1 MAQTQIAK
9 KFGADNTIY
18 DVKEDP
24 RVKLSSFNFSR
35 KTTTTFDIGQ
45 IIPIDWFRVFPRD
58 EISVN
63 IRYLL
68 ETLPLAVPPMTN
80 YRVRI
85 HAYTIKNSG
94 CWKGWNSFI
103 SRGRKGQVS
112 VTKLPSLPNSLF
124 EHNITPASLAAYLG
138 LPVNCYLTDATG
150 AISVVPQYIPG
161 RSTEFGPESSSWLN
175 KALPRRHV
183 PVNGV
188 NALPFLFYQ
197 KIYRFSFLNP
207 NLLQDNEVWFPED
220 LADEWRL
227 DYLANNLDKQGRFVP
242 ESTTL
247 PTEAD
252 ATNFYVPSVKDR
264 CLNITK
270 LRYASFENDYFTT
283 SKPWL
288 VRGEEKTIETE
299 ISGLTASLDF
309 SESVHNGVGNEH
321 NAVFAHS
328 SIAAPHQWLG
338 DSTGDSSVSNSIR
351 NALNKGKVNITGTA
365 KSTFTANKLRELL
378 AYSVWQ
384 ERNALTNGSY
394 NEYIKAHF
402 NVSPNSPD
410 YEPYYLGGVST
421 VVNFA
426 QVLQN
431 SSSTSDSPL
440 GTQAGLGQAN
450 GADHLFK
457 FRFKDYGMVMLIM
470 FVTPEIYYTQG
481 VGHEWT
487 DLKAEKWFVPE
498 DANLGYESIL
508 NQEIYPQGT
517 ADDEGLF
524 GYQTRDAYLKS
535 RQNRVSGQLAI
546 PNSVDRLFGSYVQS
560 REFDSLPKL
569 SLQFVTASPNN
580 IDRSFL
586 AYKNY
591 PAFRIQFATDV
602 KLTRALPYASTPNT
616 FGF

>member
-9 KFGADNTIY
+9 KYGADNSIY
-18 DVKEDP
+18 DVKEDS

-45 IIPIDWFRVFPRD
+45 IVPIDWFRVFPRD
-58 EISVN
+58 EVSVN

-112 VTKLPSLPNSLF
+112 VKQLPRISASALNGW
-124 EHNITPASLAAYLG
+124 ITPSGLSTYLG
-138 LPVNCYLTDATG
+138 LPANSYFSDTNG
-150 AISVVPQYIPG
+150 VVGNFPQYLP
-161 RSTEFGPESSSWLN
+161 SNNPEFGIDTSAFKWN
-175 KALPRRHV
+175 GIDGRHV

-188 NALPFLFYQ
+188 NALPYIFYQ

-207 NLLQDNEVWFPED
+207 NLLQNNEIWFPED

-227 DYLANNLDKQGRFVP
+227 DYMGSNMDDHGHFVP
-242 ESTTL
+242 ESSTL
-247 PTEAD
+247 PTSD
-252 ATNFYVPSVKDR
+252 LSCHYIPSVDDN
-264 CLNITK
+264 CVSVMQ
-270 LRYASFENDYFTT
+270 LRYAPFDNDYFTT

-288 VRGEEKTIETE
+288 VRGDEKGLETD
-299 ISGLTASLDF
+299 ISGITGSLDF
-309 SESVHNGVGNEH
+309 EQ
-321 NAVFAHS
+321 
-328 SIAAPHQWLG
+328 SIDEIERSHTDNVVISYDNPAG
-338 DSTGDSSVSNSIR
+338 STGYLKSGNYPNSSSYILK
-351 NALNKGKVNITGTA
+351 NALNRGKVNLTGSA
-365 KSTFTANKLRELL
+365 KSTLTANKLRELL

-450 GADHLFK
+450 GSDHLFK
-457 FRFKDYGMVMLIM
+457 FRFKDYGMVMLVM
-470 FVTPEIYYTQG
+470 FITPEIYYTQG

-487 DLKAEKWFVPE
+487 DLQAEKWFVPE
-498 DANLGYESIL
+498 DANLGYEPIL

-524 GYQTRDAYLKS
+524 GYQTRDAYLKA
-535 RQNRVSGQLAI
+535 RQNRVSGLLSV
-546 PNSVDRLFGSYVQS
+546 PNSIDRLFGSYVQS
-560 REFDSLPKL
+560 REFNSLPKL
-569 SLQFVTASPNN
+569 SLQFVTASPMN

-591 PAFRIQFATDV
+591 PAFRLQFATDV

>member
-1 MAQTQIAK
+1 MSQTQIAK
-9 KFGADNTIY
+9 KYGADNSIY
-18 DVKEDP
+18 DVKEDAK
-24 RVKLSSFNFSR
+24 VQLSSFNFSR

-58 EISVN
+58 EVTVN

-85 HAYTIKNSG
+85 HAYSIKNSG

-112 VTKLPSLPNSLF
+112 VKKLPSIPSSY
-124 EHNITPASLAAYLG
+124 IKSKVSPASLSAYLG
-138 LPVNCYLTDATG
+138 LPVDSYFTDTNGVA
-150 AISVVPQYIPG
+150 SNVPQYLPAPDA
-161 RSTEFGPESSSWLN
+161 EFGVTQGTVHIHTVPN
-175 KALPRRHV
+175 RHI

-188 NALPFLFYQ
+188 SALPYLFYQ

-227 DYLANNLDKQGRFVP
+227 DYLGNNLNSSAQFVP
-242 ESTTL
+242 ESATMPTT
-247 PTEAD
+247 D
-252 ATNFYVPSVKDR
+252 QSFHFIPSVTDN
-264 CLNITK
+264 CINITE

-283 SKPWL
+283 AKPWL
-288 VRGEEKTIETE
+288 VRGEERGLETDITG
-299 ISGLTASLDF
+299 ISGSLDF
-309 SESVHNGVGNEH
+309 SESVASFSAPGD
-321 NAVFAHS
+321 NAVL
-328 SIAAPHQWLG
+328 IAEHG
-338 DSTGDSSVSNSIR
+338 DNYYLKSTYGSGHLIA
-351 NALNKGKVNITGTA
+351 NALNRGKVRVTGAA

-394 NEYIKAHF
+394 NEYIKSHF

-421 VVNFA
+421 VINFA
-426 QVLQN
+426 QVLQS
-431 SSSTSDSPL
+431 SSSTENSPL

-450 GADHLFK
+450 GSDRLFK
-457 FRFKDYGMVMLIM
+457 FRFKDYGMVMLVM

-487 DLKAEKWFVPE
+487 DLQAEKWFVPE
-498 DANLGYESIL
+498 DANLGYEPIL

-524 GYQTRDAYLKS
+524 GYQTREAYLKA

-560 REFDSLPKL
+560 REFNVLPKL
-569 SLQFVTASPNN
+569 SLQFVTASPQN

-591 PAFRIQFATDV
+591 PAFRLQFATDV
-602 KLTRALPYASTPNT
+602 KLTRALPYSSTPNT

>member
-9 KFGADNTIY
+9 KFGADNSIY
-18 DVKEDP
+18 DVKEDAK
-24 RVKLSSFNFSR
+24 VKLSSFNFSR

-58 EISVN
+58 EVTVN

-85 HAYTIKNSG
+85 HAYSIKNSG

-112 VTKLPSLPNSLF
+112 VKKLPSIRSSVLEGKIS
-124 EHNITPASLAAYLG
+124 PASLAAHLG
-138 LPVNCYLTDATG
+138 LPVNCYYTYSDDVA
-150 AISVVPQYIPG
+150 SNYPQYLP
-161 RSTEFGPESSSWLN
+161 SPSPEFGVTNAHSNPIPN
-175 KALPRRHV
+175 RHL

-188 NALPFLFYQ
+188 NALPFIFYQ

-207 NLLQDNEVWFPED
+207 NLLQDNETWFPED

-227 DYLANNLDKQGRFVP
+227 DYLGNNLNENALFKP
-242 ESTTL
+242 ESSTST
-247 PTEAD
+247 PTFES
-252 ATNFYVPSVKDR
+252 YVPSVNDDCVDVTR
-264 CLNITK
+264 
-270 LRYASFENDYFTT
+270 LRYAPFENDYFTT
-283 SKPWL
+283 AKPWL
-288 VRGEEKTIETE
+288 VRGEERGLDTD
-299 ISGLTASLDF
+299 ISGMVGNLDF
-309 SESVHNGVGNEH
+309 SESVTDAVTSGNSP
-321 NAVFAHS
+321 VQLSDPFAS
-328 SIAAPHQWLG
+328 G
-338 DSTGDSSVSNSIR
+338 DRYLRVEGLAGE
-351 NALNKGKVNITGTA
+351 ALSKVLNRGKVNFTGTA

-394 NEYIKAHF
+394 NEYIKTHF

-426 QVLQN
+426 QVLQS
-431 SSSTSDSPL
+431 SSSTENSPL

-450 GADHLFK
+450 GSDHLFK
-457 FRFKDYGMVMLIM
+457 FRFKDYGMVMLVM
-470 FVTPEIYYTQG
+470 FVTPEIYYNQG

-487 DLKAEKWFVPE
+487 DLQAEKWFVPE
-498 DANLGYESIL
+498 DANLGYEPIL

-524 GYQTRDAYLKS
+524 GYQTRDAYLKA

-546 PNSVDRLFGSYVQS
+546 PNSIDRLFGSYVQS
-560 REFDSLPKL
+560 REFNVLPKL
-569 SLQFVTASPNN
+569 SLQFVTASPQN

-591 PAFRIQFATDV
+591 PAFRLQFATDV

>member
-1 MAQTQIAK
+1 MSQTQIAK
-9 KFGADNTIY
+9 KYGADNSIY
-18 DVKEDP
+18 DVKEDAK
-24 RVKLSSFNFSR
+24 VKLSSFNFSR

-58 EISVN
+58 EVTVN
-63 IRYLL
+63 VRYLL

-85 HAYTIKNSG
+85 HAYSIKNSG

-112 VTKLPSLPNSLF
+112 VKRLPSLSSLYL
-124 EHNITPASLAAYLG
+124 ESKVHPASLSAYLG
-138 LPVNCYLTDATG
+138 LPVDSYFTDANG
-150 AISVVPQYIPG
+150 VASNAPQYLPAPDE
-161 RSTEFGPESSSWLN
+161 EFGVTNGSLHIHPVPNRHIPTNGVS
-175 KALPRRHV
+175 ALPY
-183 PVNGV
+183 
-188 NALPFLFYQ
+188 LFYQ

-227 DYLANNLDKQGRFVP
+227 DYLGNNLDDYARFVP
-242 ESTTL
+242 ESVTM
-247 PTEAD
+247 PTD
-252 ATNFYVPSVKDR
+252 NKSFHFIPSVTDN
-264 CLNITK
+264 CVNITE
-270 LRYASFENDYFTT
+270 LRYAPFENDYFTT
-283 SKPWL
+283 AKPWL
-288 VRGEEKTIETE
+288 VRGDEGGFEID
-299 ISGLTASLDF
+299 ISGMSASLDF
-309 SESVHNGVGNEH
+309 TPSVATLHKPTD
-321 NAVFAHS
+321 NAVFVT
-328 SIAAPHQWLG
+328 APNDDGRYFLKEASG
-338 DSTGDSSVSNSIR
+338 NATPIVK
-351 NALNKGKVNITGTA
+351 ALNKGKVNITGSA
-365 KSTFTANKLRELL
+365 KSTFTANKLRALL

-394 NEYIKAHF
+394 NEYIKSHF

-426 QVLQN
+426 QVLQS
-431 SSSTSDSPL
+431 SSSTENSPL

-450 GADHLFK
+450 GSDHLFK
-457 FRFKDYGMVMLIM
+457 FRFKDYGMVMLVM

-487 DLKAEKWFVPE
+487 DLHPEKWFVPE
-498 DANLGYESIL
+498 DANLGYQPIL

-524 GYQTRDAYLKS
+524 GYQTREAYLKA

-546 PNSVDRLFGSYVQS
+546 PNTVDRLFGSYVQA
-560 REFDSLPKL
+560 REFNVLPKL
-569 SLQFVTASPNN
+569 SLQFVTASPQN

-591 PAFRIQFATDV
+591 PAFRLQFATDV